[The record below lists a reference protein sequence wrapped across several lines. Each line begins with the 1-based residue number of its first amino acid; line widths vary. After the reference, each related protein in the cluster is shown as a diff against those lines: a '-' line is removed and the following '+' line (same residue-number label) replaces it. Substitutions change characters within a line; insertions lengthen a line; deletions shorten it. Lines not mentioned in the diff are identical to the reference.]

1 MTEAKTRETDKLIS
15 AAMFKRRIIDV
26 MFDDYAKAGHEDG
39 FNALRTVMRL
49 LDEQPEADAKK
60 SRLTIVIVEEV

>member
-1 MTEAKTRETDKLIS
+1 MTETMTKENDKLIS
-15 AAMFKRRIIDV
+15 AAMLKRRIVDL

-39 FNALRTVMRL
+39 FNALRMVMRL

-60 SRLTIVIVEEV
+60 SRMTIVIIEEE

>member
-1 MTEAKTRETDKLIS
+1 MTEVKTRENDKLIS
-15 AAMFKRRIIDV
+15 TAMLKRRIIDL

-49 LDEQPEADAKK
+49 LDEQPEANAKK
-60 SRLTIVIVEEV
+60 SRMTIVIVEEE